1 MASMRVAC
9 SIAHRAVRALRF
21 PASANGSICER
32 RAEMTANSA
41 ATKKALPTSNSTSHP
56 MPKTSLIERLGMPRG
71 RSHPA
76 ESATQRHDGSIR
88 QARRQHAHPR
98 HPPQHT
104 HRTHPPPPP
113 HPTGPP
119 LTRRRG
125 VPRLKPHGI
134 NAPSVKPLHTQRPL
148 SKRYVIADHRQSPQV
163 RHDEPGNRLVIVVFW
178 NPDARALEQLIR
190 PQDARKTHRIPPAHN
205 TRPGAIMLVSDLADQ
220 LLHEIFQRGN
230 SRRAA
235 ILVHDNRQLIAASA
249 EFTEQRIELDRFWNP
264 NRIGLQ
270 G

>member
-88 QARRQHAHPR
+88 QARRQHAHRR

-104 HRTHPPPPP
+104 HPRHPPPPTHQTPPPPPP
-113 HPTGPP
+113 HRTHPGAPPPNTHPGAPPPNTPTRRP
-119 LTRRRG
+119 LRNTHTRRPLRNTHTGRTLNHRRG
-125 VPRLKPHGI
+125 VPRLKPHAI

-163 RHDEPGNRLVIVVFW
+163 RHDEP
-178 NPDARALEQLIR
+178 
-190 PQDARKTHRIPPAHN
+190 
-205 TRPGAIMLVSDLADQ
+205 
-220 LLHEIFQRGN
+220 
-230 SRRAA
+230 
-235 ILVHDNRQLIAASA
+235 
-249 EFTEQRIELDRFWNP
+249 
-264 NRIGLQ
+264 
-270 G
+270 

>member
-56 MPKTSLIERLGMPRG
+56 IPKNPLIDRLALPPG
-71 RSHPA
+71 R
-76 ESATQRHDGSIR
+76 
-88 QARRQHAHPR
+88 
-98 HPPQHT
+98 
-104 HRTHPPPPP
+104 P
-113 HPTGPP
+113 HPSRPRRTTHTRRPLRNTHTGRP
-119 LTRRRG
+119 LNHRRG
-125 VPRLKPHGI
+125 VPRLKPHAI

-235 ILVHDNRQLIAASA
+235 ILVH
-249 EFTEQRIELDRFWNP
+249 
-264 NRIGLQ
+264 
-270 G
+270 